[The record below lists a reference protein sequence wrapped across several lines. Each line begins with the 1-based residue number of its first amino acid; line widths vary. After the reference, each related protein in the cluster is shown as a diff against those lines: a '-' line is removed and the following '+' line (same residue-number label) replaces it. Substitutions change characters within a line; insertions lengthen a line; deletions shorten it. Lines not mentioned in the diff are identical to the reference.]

1 MEKIIGQTKDR
12 GFQIGVRKTLPVSY
26 DIAWDFL
33 FSDEG
38 LRVWLGKINTDEFEL
53 SKTYKTKDGIEGKI
67 NVLKT
72 NSHIRL
78 TWKPKNWANTS
89 AIQIRVIN
97 AKGKTKISFHQD
109 KLLDS
114 IQRDEMKKHWDAV
127 LEKITETLK

>member
-12 GFQIGVRKTLPVSY
+12 GFQMGGRKTLPVSY

-38 LRVWLGKINTDEFEL
+38 LKIWLGKINSDEL
-53 SKTYKTKDGIEGKI
+53 DKSYKTKDGIEGKI

-78 TWKPKNWANTS
+78 TWKPKNWANIS

-97 AKGKTKISFHQD
+97 AKGKTTISFHQD
-109 KLLDS
+109 KLLNS
-114 IQRDEMKKHWDAV
+114 IQRDEMKKHWDTV
-127 LEKITETLK
+127 LEKIAETVK